1 MGLVTCR
8 ECKKQISSS
17 AKTCPQCGA
26 KQRRTSWVTWSI
38 LVLIV
43 WATIQGVWSSMEKR
57 KADEAKAVADAQ
69 ALKQRQQAASEATA
83 KLKTDCVTRRAA
95 LLDEFQSQIAKKK
108 FDDAWRGLDP
118 CARATNDAGLKKLVD
133 GARIADLRGTAE
145 DKSQPTANRLASLS
159 ALQRDYAKEFTAA
172 DEQLQSSLTKA
183 QVAKDAAEQKKKD
196 SEARRLYA
204 QLLEKQFIERRM
216 NTDVTTS
223 GRENTTLRIKWVLT
237 SKVTANDLQKSG
249 VIEQARAAGFKRVEM
264 TDGYDE
270 TFYWDL

>member
-1 MGLVTCR
+1 
-8 ECKKQISSS
+8 
-17 AKTCPQCGA
+17 
-26 KQRRTSWVTWSI
+26 
-38 LVLIV
+38 
-43 WATIQGVWSSMEKR
+43 MEKR